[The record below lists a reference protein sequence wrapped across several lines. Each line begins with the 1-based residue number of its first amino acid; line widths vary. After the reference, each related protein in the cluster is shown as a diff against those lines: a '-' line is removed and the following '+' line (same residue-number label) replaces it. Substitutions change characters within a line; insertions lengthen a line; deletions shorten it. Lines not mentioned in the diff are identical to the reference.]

1 MQTMQQI
8 LDTVL
13 KRIKPSSREEDSVR
27 KFVSDV
33 MRVAKTVSGLDCVVV
48 GSIGKFTWLSNDHD
62 IDVFMLFPKET
73 PREELEKKGLEYG
86 KKIVENLKGKAKVKY
101 AEHPYTHAIIKG
113 FDVDIVPCYRI
124 QKGEHIQ
131 SAVDRSPLH
140 LSYALDHL
148 TPRMAD
154 EVRLLKQFC
163 KAQDVYGSDEKHQG
177 FSGYICEL
185 LIIYYQS
192 FEAVVKA
199 AAEWKAPQV
208 VDVFGFTDRTKFP
221 EQPLII
227 IDPVDKNRNAAAVV
241 NAENFVRFVSACR
254 QFAEKP
260 SANFFNFKPVQPMT
274 SKQIKYLMNRGT
286 RFFALAMSSPD
297 VVEDVL
303 YPQLRKARKRIEN
316 LLHHNEFPVLR
327 SYEFVGNKKAFI
339 IFEIEAPVLPPV
351 KAMEGPPI
359 TSKPHTEEFL
369 AKYRGKAF
377 LYLSG
382 SRWMAEVKRGSRT
395 PAELMEKFLR
405 KEKPALVAEGVPTY
419 IADVISKCS
428 ITEQERFFSYVKTDK
443 NLSDFLRQKYFADI
457 SKGL

>member
-1 MQTMQQI
+1 MQTTQQI

-13 KRIKPSSREEDSVR
+13 KRIKPSAREEGSV
-27 KFVSDV
+27 KNFVSDV
-33 MRVAKTVSGLDCVVV
+33 LRVAKTVSGLDCVVV

-73 PREELEKKGLEYG
+73 PREDLEKKGLEYG

-140 LSYALDHL
+140 LSYALDHM

-192 FEAVVKA
+192 FDAVVKA

-208 VDVFGFTDRTKFP
+208 VEVFGFTDKTKFP
-221 EQPLII
+221 EQPLVIT
-227 IDPVDKNRNAAAVV
+227 DPVDKNRNAAAVV
-241 NAENFVRFVSACR
+241 SADNFIRFVSACK
-254 QFAEKP
+254 QFSAKP
-260 SANFFNFKPVQPMT
+260 SANYFNFKPVNPMT
-274 SKQIKYLMNRGT
+274 PKQVKYLLNRGT
-286 RFFALAMSSPD
+286 RFFALSMNSPD

-316 LLHHNEFPVLR
+316 LLHHNEFSVLR
-327 SYEFVGNKKAFI
+327 SYEFVGKKAFI
-339 IFEIEAPVLPPV
+339 IFEIGTFVLPPV
-351 KAMEGPPI
+351 KIMEGPPV
-359 TSKPHTEEFL
+359 TSKNHTDDFL
-369 AKYRGKAF
+369 SKYKGKSF
-377 LYLSG
+377 LYMSG
-382 SRWMAEVKRGSRT
+382 NRWVAEVKREFKT
-395 PAELMEKFLR
+395 PAELLEKFLR
-405 KEKPALVAEGVPTY
+405 KEKASLVAEGVPTY

-428 ITEQERFFSYVKTDK
+428 IMEQEKFFSFVKTDRC
-443 NLSDFLRQKYFADI
+443 LSDFLRQKYFVDTG
-457 SKGL
+457 KGL